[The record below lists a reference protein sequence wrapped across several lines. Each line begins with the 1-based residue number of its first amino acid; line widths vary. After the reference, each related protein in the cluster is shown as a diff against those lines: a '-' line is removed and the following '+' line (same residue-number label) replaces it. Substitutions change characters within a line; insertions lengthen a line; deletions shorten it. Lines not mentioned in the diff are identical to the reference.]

1 MRKIITP
8 PPEAWAKIYFKAPT
22 FPRGINSST
31 LVAAVTFQAWEEPAP
46 DQFKMR
52 HHGGPLGC
60 GRPLRA
66 VVFILQLILLVGFSR
81 QSDDICDLPGLT
93 MEYPNVKVEGTYRMK
108 MLTNGPQQ
116 SPPGTC
122 SIYCKR
128 DKSLYFRD
136 DEGREKEVT
145 ANNLAAPVG
154 VKGSYGELLKLSRT
168 TSSMASY
175 VTMDDGVGDVFESR
189 IGHESST
196 GTGVFGGGS
205 AYALSIGTSSD
216 HAISFHTSGKA
227 SPRLFIG
234 KYE

>member
-1 MRKIITP
+1 M
-8 PPEAWAKIYFKAPT
+8 
-22 FPRGINSST
+22 
-31 LVAAVTFQAWEEPAP
+31 TFQAWEEPAP

-234 KYE
+234 KNE